1 MHPKPTLKT
10 SLPVLICQLVRKGL
24 GQFRVVEQKFHQF
37 LDREGPALEAI
48 QDGEK
53 GRFPLHL
60 CWTGFFVEA
69 VEVLEE
75 TGVFRWVPVS
85 FRVWVR
91 CVVGTNSLYLKNAI
105 AP

>member
-1 MHPKPTLKT
+1 
-10 SLPVLICQLVRKGL
+10 
-24 GQFRVVEQKFHQF
+24 
-37 LDREGPALEAI
+37 
-48 QDGEK
+48 
-53 GRFPLHL
+53 LHL
-60 CWTGFFVEA
+60 CWTGFFIEA